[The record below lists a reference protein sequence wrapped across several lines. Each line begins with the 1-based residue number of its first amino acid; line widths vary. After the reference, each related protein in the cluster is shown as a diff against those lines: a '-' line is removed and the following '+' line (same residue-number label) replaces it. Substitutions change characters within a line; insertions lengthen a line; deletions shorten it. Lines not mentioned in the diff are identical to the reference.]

1 MKGGNKMNRFLKTC
15 IVGGA
20 IYGSL
25 AFGFML
31 GKGHMLGVL
40 AGLDMNPNDGIDVLA
55 NDEDLYLR
63 AVSYIAKEYKEKNRL
78 WLNT

>member
-1 MKGGNKMNRFLKTC
+1 MNRFLKTC
-15 IVGGA
+15 MIGGA

-31 GKGHMLGVL
+31 GKGHMLGAL
-40 AGLDMNPNDGIDVLA
+40 AGLDINPNDGIDVLA

-63 AVSYIAKEYKEKNRL
+63 AVSDIAKIYKEKNRL
-78 WLNT
+78 D

>member
-1 MKGGNKMNRFLKTC
+1 MNRFLKTC
-15 IVGGA
+15 MIGGA

-40 AGLDMNPNDGIDVLA
+40 AGLDMNPNDGIDILA

-63 AVSYIAKEYKEKNRL
+63 AVSDIAKIYKEKKQIR
-78 WLNT
+78 LNT